1 MTKWSLTLL
10 ELARD
15 KVKRETRSNVFKLL
29 VKSHIFPLQKCW
41 ENTLNKGKLPSVWRK
56 HVLKNF

>member
-29 VKSHIFPLQKCW
+29 VKSHIFPLQKL

-56 HVLKNF
+56 HV